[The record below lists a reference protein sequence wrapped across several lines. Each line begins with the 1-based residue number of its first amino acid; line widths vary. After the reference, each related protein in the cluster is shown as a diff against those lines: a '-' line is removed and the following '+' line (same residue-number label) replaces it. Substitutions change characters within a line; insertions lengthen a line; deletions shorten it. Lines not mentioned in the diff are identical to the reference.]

1 MDILISNHHLTTYTG
16 SEIFIYTISRF
27 LKLKGHN
34 VVVYSKFINKMM
46 PLFEMDKIKIIHS
59 LSSIRNKKFDL
70 AIVSH
75 NINVYEVRYYFQKL
89 PIIYLAQG
97 TKPALEQPPLLN
109 LNISLFLAIST
120 DVAKNLY
127 EKGVPKNKIKIFRNI
142 VDENL
147 FKPTKKINSVPKNAL
162 IISNHYDENKEKII
176 RSTLENLKIK
186 YRFIGQGH
194 QVIRPDYLPK
204 EINEADIVISLGRG
218 VINAMLCER
227 IPIVFDYFGADGM
240 VTSDNFETLMK
251 KNFSGRVYQYQYTT
265 KDLINEINKYKASDG
280 ERLRKLAIKYYGAHS
295 NIDKLVDLCEIYKK
309 DIIKPLT
316 KLQKYQL
323 VLFINQIK
331 ETQRYTELSIK
342 DQYNLTNIKLLKKI
356 KESRFYRIWRIYCT
370 IKDKFIKNND

>member
-127 EKGVPKNKIKIFRNI
+127 EKG
-142 VDENL
+142 
-147 FKPTKKINSVPKNAL
+147 VPKNAL